1 MQYLFSRYHIYQAKS
16 NKCIMSTKGMI
27 TTDLCPD
34 YFKSNSYVLVVLLD
48 MYRGLYTCIYLPIVT
63 LRKPEDLKL

>member
-1 MQYLFSRYHIYQAKS
+1 MHHEQ
-16 NKCIMSTKGMI
+16 KGMI

-48 MYRGLYTCIYLPIVT
+48 MYRGLYTCIYPPIVT

>member
-1 MQYLFSRYHIYQAKS
+1 MHHEQ
-16 NKCIMSTKGMI
+16 KGMI

-34 YFKSNSYVLVVLLD
+34 YFKSNSYVQVVLLD
-48 MYRGLYTCIYLPIVT
+48 MYQGLYTCIYLPIVT